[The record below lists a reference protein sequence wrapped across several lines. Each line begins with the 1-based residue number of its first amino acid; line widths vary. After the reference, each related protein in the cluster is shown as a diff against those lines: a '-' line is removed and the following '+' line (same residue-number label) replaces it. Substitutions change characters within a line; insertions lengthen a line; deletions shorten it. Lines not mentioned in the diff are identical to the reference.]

1 MDEATKIEIK
11 VQELQLEVLEK
22 LNTVTHTVLS
32 STETTAQTMGT
43 EGSSK
48 PTRQL
53 YIFPTRS
60 VKRTRYTDSMPD
72 ANFLW
77 LLAPNGLNI

>member
-1 MDEATKIEIK
+1 MEAD
-11 VQELQLEVLEK
+11 
-22 LNTVTHTVLS
+22 TVVFECP
-32 STETTAQTMGT
+32 ETRRRFRSKNFVALGSNPIINVGT

-53 YIFPTRS
+53 YIFPTLS
-60 VKRTRYTDSMPD
+60 VKGTRYTDSMPD

-77 LLAPNGLNI
+77 PLAPNGLNI